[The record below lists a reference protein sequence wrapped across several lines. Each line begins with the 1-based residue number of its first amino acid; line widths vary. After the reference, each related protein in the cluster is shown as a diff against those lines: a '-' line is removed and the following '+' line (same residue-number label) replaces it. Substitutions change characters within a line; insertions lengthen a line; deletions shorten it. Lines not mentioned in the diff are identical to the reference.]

1 MPREDIYLPDQI
13 KKIVALKAYGLDN
26 GKIAER
32 FGRTK
37 ASINSLLDKLSRCCS
52 TPNNGANMAAK
63 KKAVKK
69 ATKKPVAKK
78 PAVKAKKKK

>member
-1 MPREDIYLPDQI
+1 MPREDIYTPDQI

-37 ASINSLLDKLSRCCS
+37 ASINSLLDKL
-52 TPNNGANMAAK
+52 K
-63 KKAVKK
+63 KEKGKK
-69 ATKKPVAKK
+69 
-78 PAVKAKKKK
+78 